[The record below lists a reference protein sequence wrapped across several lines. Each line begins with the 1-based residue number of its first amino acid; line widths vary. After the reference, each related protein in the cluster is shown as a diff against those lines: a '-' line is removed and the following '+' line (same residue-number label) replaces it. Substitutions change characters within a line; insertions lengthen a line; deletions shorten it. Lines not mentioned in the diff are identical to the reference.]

1 MRIGGVT
8 LFICG
13 IFLFGISGLEKVLIY
28 VAGAISF
35 KSADMNQLKYT
46 TPPNIWNLV
55 NYTLIISIILCIAGL
70 ILFVLS
76 LNSQHRTNKKL

>member
-1 MRIGGVT
+1 MKIGGIT

-28 VAGAISF
+28 IAGAISF
-35 KSADMNQLKYT
+35 KFTEMEQLKNF
-46 TPPNIWNLV
+46 TPPDIWNLV

-70 ILFVLS
+70 VLFVLY
-76 LNSQHRTNKKL
+76 LNSRYRKVD